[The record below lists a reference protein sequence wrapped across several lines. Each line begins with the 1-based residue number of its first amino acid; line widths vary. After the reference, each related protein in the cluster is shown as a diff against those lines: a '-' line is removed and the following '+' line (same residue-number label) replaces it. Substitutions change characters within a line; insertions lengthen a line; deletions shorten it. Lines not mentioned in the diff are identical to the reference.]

1 MTLQTTRSAVP
12 RHARLLPAALLALAA
27 LLLPAAPAWAQG

>member
-1 MTLQTTRSAVP
+1 MTPKTIRSNIA
-12 RHARLLPAALLALAA
+12 RHSRLLTAVSLALAS